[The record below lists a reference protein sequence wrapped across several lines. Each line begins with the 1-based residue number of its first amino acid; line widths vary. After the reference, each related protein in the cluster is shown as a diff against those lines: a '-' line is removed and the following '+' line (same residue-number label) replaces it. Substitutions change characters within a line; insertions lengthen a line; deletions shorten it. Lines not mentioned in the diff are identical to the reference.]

1 MAWAIVFASV
11 VWVLI
16 PRTKRGGKLVLPLI
30 MILGILPDIDI
41 LFESFGVLHRTVT
54 HSLLLYLVLF
64 IPFFVVYNWKA
75 IPYFVAVIS
84 HFIFG
89 DLLIGQVALF
99 WPLNQSFIGFNFT
112 MSSLTDIA
120 LESAGLLL
128 ALGIVIYNRDLR
140 RILSVDKRNLLM
152 ALPLLAIVVSGLF
165 FATRWPSLNS
175 FVADVLSSKLLVVL
189 ALGHLVLIGFLAICA
204 FQGLK
209 AFFYRTLIFRR
220 R

>member
-16 PRTKRGGKLVLPLI
+16 PRAKRGGKLILPLI

-41 LFESFGVLHRTVT
+41 LFESFGLLHRTVT

-64 IPFFVVYNWKA
+64 IPFFVAYNWKA
-75 IPYFVAVIS
+75 IPYLVAVIS

-128 ALGIVIYNRDLR
+128 ALGIIIYNRDLR

-175 FVADVLSSKLLVVL
+175 FVADVLSSKLLIVL
-189 ALGHLVLIGFLAICA
+189 ALGHLVLIGFLAVST

-209 AFFYRTLIFRR
+209 AFFTAH
-220 R
+220 